1 MRSKTLEHVYIV
13 FDKALTIEEGI
24 AQIEQA
30 VMGNRPLEVSR
41 KDAKGNAVVAIIT
54 TQERNAIKKLDFVT
68 RIKVEEPAIKL
79 GRQVI

>member
-1 MRSKTLEHVYIV
+1 MSSKTLEHVYIV

>member
-13 FDKALTIEEGI
+13 FDKETTIEDGI

-79 GRQVI
+79 GRQMI

>member
-13 FDKALTIEEGI
+13 FDKETTIEDGI